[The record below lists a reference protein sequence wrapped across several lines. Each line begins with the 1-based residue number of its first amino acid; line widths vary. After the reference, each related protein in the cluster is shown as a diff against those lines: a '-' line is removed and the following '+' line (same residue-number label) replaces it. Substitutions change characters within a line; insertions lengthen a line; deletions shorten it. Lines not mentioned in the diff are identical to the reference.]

1 MEIESIF
8 HAYLVA
14 SQLLRE
20 TRKRAFTSIIIHL
33 IKIPKQLL
41 QFCLSPSMKVRL
53 LKTELLKVLR
63 RN

>member
-1 MEIESIF
+1 MEIETIF

-33 IKIPKQLL
+33 IKNSKTITAI
-41 QFCLSPSMKVRL
+41 L
-53 LKTELLKVLR
+53 LKPKHES
-63 RN
+63 